1 MLALGL
7 WLWIIF
13 YASVLLFSDCLC
25 RWKLK
30 QNLPVAMKL
39 LLVVLQRWK
48 PQSNQKLLK
57 RKKKR
62 KDTESKSKVW
72 EHFEKIFEEGKLV
85 KAKCLYRAKKLHANP
100 KINGTSSVRNHMLVC
115 MKNPNPK
122 SIRQSLLTLQPDLNN
137 SKNVGVIGT
146 WPFDN
151 DDIRKALSNMRIVD
165 ELPFKFVEGEGF
177 KDFMSVA

>member
-13 YASVLLFSDCLC
+13 DASFLLFSDCLC

-30 QNLPVAMKL
+30 QNLPVAVKL

-57 RKKKR
+57 RKKNR
-62 KDTESKSKVW
+62 KDTESRSKVW

-85 KAKCLYRAKKLHANP
+85 KAKCIYCAK
-100 KINGTSSVRNHMLVC
+100 
-115 MKNPNPK
+115 
-122 SIRQSLLTLQPDLNN
+122 
-137 SKNVGVIGT
+137 
-146 WPFDN
+146 
-151 DDIRKALSNMRIVD
+151 
-165 ELPFKFVEGEGF
+165 
-177 KDFMSVA
+177 